1 METFE
6 ETEVLHGLN
15 GTEQAKRHVS
25 ERNQVNF
32 RLLGWREGEGGCSLR
47 EQFYKWSG
55 IKMQRKTSVNKML
68 LAGWLRVAVFVLKL
82 PR

>member
-6 ETEVLHGLN
+6 ETEVLHGLK

-47 EQFYKWSG
+47 EQF
-55 IKMQRKTSVNKML
+55 
-68 LAGWLRVAVFVLKL
+68 
-82 PR
+82 